1 MRLTVTDRISYNIG
15 TSRIITDEGFL
26 RVPGHVSRTGILT
39 YLARELNLDG
49 DPNRLV
55 NVYRPAE
62 EVFSPDSL
70 ASFTG
75 ADVTI
80 EHPKNGVTSDNYT
93 QTSAGVVVGA
103 GVQDGEC
110 VRCDLLIKAKDAV
123 QAVQSG
129 KCELS
134 CGYTALYDAIPGVTE
149 DGTPYEF
156 IQRDIKINH
165 VAIVSRGRSGSNVRI
180 FDNKPEKPAMKIVA
194 LTNDRS
200 IEVADDATALLIS
213 DTIAALTKRAEDAEA
228 KADAAEAEKEDMKEK
243 MEEMDK
249 KSCDSA
255 ISERIKL
262 IASTTA
268 DARKVAGD
276 NFTSDSL
283 DIVQIMRD
291 ALTVKRPTVAWADK
305 SPAYVQAAWDL
316 ALTDD
321 AATQTDQYKQLA
333 QDGATVTAD
342 AKPSAYD
349 SLKAGIANAWKGK

>member
-1 MRLTVTDRISYNIG
+1 MRLTITDRISYNIG
-15 TSRIITDEGFL
+15 TSRVMTDEGFL

-55 NVYRPAE
+55 NVYRPSD

-70 ASFTG
+70 ASFAG
-75 ADVTI
+75 ADITI
-80 EHPKNGVTSDNYT
+80 EHPGQPVNADNYN
-93 QTSAGVVVGA
+93 QTSAGVVVGQ
-103 GVQDGEC
+103 GMQDGEC
-110 VRCDLLIKAKDAV
+110 VRCDLLIKSADAV
-123 QAVQSG
+123 KAVQSG

-134 CGYTALYDAIPGVTE
+134 CGYTALYDSTSGMTE
-149 DGTPYEF
+149 DGTQYEF

-200 IEVADDATALLIS
+200 IEVEDAAALLIS
-213 DTIAALTKRAEDAEA
+213 DTIAVLTKRAEDAEA
-228 KADAAEAEKEDMKEK
+228 KADMAEAEKEDMKEK
-243 MEEMDK
+243 MVEMDK
-249 KSCDSA
+249 KSCDAA
-255 ISERIKL
+255 ISERVQL
-262 IASTTA
+262 LMSTTA

-276 NFTSDSL
+276 AFTTDAD

-291 ALTVKRPTVAWADK
+291 ALTVKRPTIQWSDK

-321 AATQTDQYKQLA
+321 AQPEQQDQYKQLA
-333 QDGATVTAD
+333 KDAAIVTPD
-342 AKPSAYD
+342 AQPSAYD
-349 SLKAGIANAWKGK
+349 KRKAELSTAWKVK